1 MPNISITM
9 TNATTGLTSS
19 GNGSITDPEVI
30 GHVTAV
36 LNHLQARASE
46 PAPAEQTRASGQ
58 PAPAPETE

>member
-9 TNATTGLTSS
+9 TNATSGLTSS

-36 LNHLQARASE
+36 LNHLQARAAE
-46 PAPAEQTRASGQ
+46 PAPTEQARASE
-58 PAPAPETE
+58 PSTPPMDTE